1 MNHQTSIE
9 VDSLR
14 VVSLRSRFW
23 KIRSNCPLS
32 RKYSFNK
39 VLIYINKKY
48 EIQKRLDLIS
58 LHLRK

>member
-14 VVSLRSRFW
+14 VSLRSRFW

-32 RKYSFNK
+32 RKYSFNN

-48 EIQKRLDLIS
+48 EIQKRVDLIS
-58 LHLRK
+58 LRLRK